1 MPRMRAPHASECGR
15 QPWPNRTRSRRRVA
29 RRAPTQCLVHS
40 SASAASQPASMRS
53 PACFQIG
60 ASKVTREDCRCGVPV
75 VILCAP
81 IFFKSRLGVSEYT
94 FWMCPNSFATMG
106 RKTLRGHDVAQWRNA
121 ARPTNFCWRPPNFCW
136 GPPNFCRGTA
146 ACMEQGERTGTE
158 EKNRVRSQSRKTDPR
173 ARPRPWPPSLPSGR
187 LPGFPTFPPHSNL

>member
-1 MPRMRAPHASECGR
+1 MPRMWAPHASECGR

-60 ASKVTREDCRCGVPV
+60 ASKVTREDCHCGVPV
-75 VILCAP
+75 VILCAV
-81 IFFKSRLGVSEYT
+81 IVFQL
-94 FWMCPNSFATMG
+94 SFRCLPRCGNIATMWRKIPSGPRCG
-106 RKTLRGHDVAQWRNA
+106 R
-121 ARPTNFCWRPPNFCW
+121 
-136 GPPNFCRGTA
+136 PPNFCRGTA

-187 LPGFPTFPPHSNL
+187 LPGFPAFPPHSNL